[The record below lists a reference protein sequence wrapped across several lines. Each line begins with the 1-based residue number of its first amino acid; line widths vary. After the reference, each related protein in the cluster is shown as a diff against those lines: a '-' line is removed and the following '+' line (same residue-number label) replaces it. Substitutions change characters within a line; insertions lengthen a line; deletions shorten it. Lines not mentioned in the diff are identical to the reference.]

1 MKRLLLA
8 LPLLLVFSCDKE
20 KAKDK
25 PGTIKDVTAEQVAG
39 WLKDKSAI
47 VLDANTDDF
56 RQQNGVVPGAVL
68 LRNYLDWDPP
78 EVLGTDKTRQIVF
91 YCTSRT

>member
-1 MKRLLLA
+1 MKHLLFA
-8 LPLLLVFSCDKE
+8 LPLLLVFSCDKP
-20 KAKDK
+20 KDK
-25 PGTIKDVTAEQVAG
+25 PGLIKDVTAEQVAG
-39 WLKDKSAI
+39 WLKDKSAV
-47 VLDANTDDF
+47 VLDANTDEF
-56 RQQNGVVPGAVL
+56 RAQNGVVPGAVM

>member
-20 KAKDK
+20 KDK
-25 PGTIKDVTAEQVAG
+25 PGLIKDVTAEQVAD
-39 WLKDKSAI
+39 WLKNKSAV

>member
-8 LPLLLVFSCDKE
+8 LPLLLLAFSCDKE
-20 KAKDK
+20 KEKS
-25 PGTIKDVTAEQVAG
+25 GTVKDVTAEQVAD
-39 WLKDKSAI
+39 WLKTKTAV
-47 VLDANTDDF
+47 VLDANTDEF
-56 RQQNGVVPGAVL
+56 RQENGVVPGAVL

-78 EVLGTDKTRQIVF
+78 EVLGADKTRQIVF